1 MGPVLW
7 SELGVPFGVIKH
19 RGQACFSLKF
29 FTQSFEEIS
38 KAIGPD
44 KSASKRKQV
53 KLNEFVVLL
62 VHNLKETF
70 LS

>member
-29 FTQSFEEIS
+29 FTQSFEEIP
-38 KAIGPD
+38 KAVGPD
-44 KSASKRKQV
+44 KISY
-53 KLNEFVVLL
+53 LPP
-62 VHNLKETF
+62 KENK
-70 LS
+70 